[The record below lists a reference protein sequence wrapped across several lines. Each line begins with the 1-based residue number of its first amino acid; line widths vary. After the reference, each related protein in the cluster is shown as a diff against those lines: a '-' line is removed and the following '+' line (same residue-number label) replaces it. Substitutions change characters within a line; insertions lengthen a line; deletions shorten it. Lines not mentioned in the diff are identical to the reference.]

1 MHSSRVAAAN
11 EAERSTLTMNTV
23 DSRARCQ
30 GHGHNR
36 LPPDS
41 CTLNVLLKHGLAALQ
56 NDIENGFT
64 TLSRAEL
71 VNEHESIM
79 SSSSHREEH
88 PESIMAHPTC
98 TSTCAKQFRSWMVP
112 TGNTHFFAHQVF
124 LTPLTS
130 FPDSSLSRPT
140 VQLANS
146 ASDLCTHMSKTVG
159 QVRLVGWTAL

>member
-1 MHSSRVAAAN
+1 MKQSAD
-11 EAERSTLTMNTV
+11 TLATNTV
-23 DSRARCQ
+23 SARARARCQ

-41 CTLNVLLKHGLAALQ
+41 YTLNVLLNHGLAAVQ
-56 NDIENGFT
+56 NNIETSFT
-64 TLSRAEL
+64 ILSRDEL

-88 PESIMAHPTC
+88 PESTMAYPTC

-140 VQLANS
+140 VQLVKS
-146 ASDLCTHMSKTVG
+146 SCDMCTHMSKTVG
-159 QVRLVGWTAL
+159 HVCLVC